1 MKRTLSR
8 LELLGLAGAANTTR
22 EAAEGDDLLVVRDVA
37 KVGVRLREL
46 EACIPLSQP
55 FPSSVL
61 RANISTYTNTLTGQG
76 SRNLAH
82 VLEVRPEVL
91 APGARSCRYSTS
103 TVSLPSHNSSMHWA
117 CLNALFSGLV
127 ARAAAA

>member
-46 EACIPLSQP
+46 ESCIPLSQS

-61 RANISTYTNTLTGQG
+61 QTKTSTYTNTLTGQG

-82 VLEVRPEVL
+82 VLEVRAEVL
-91 APGARSCRYSTS
+91 TPSTGGCKR
-103 TVSLPSHNSSMHWA
+103 T
-117 CLNALFSGLV
+117 G
-127 ARAAAA
+127 